1 MYKSIKIN
9 NFRCFESFSIDKLDR
24 LNLIV
29 GKNNVGKTALLE
41 AIFLHCGAYNPE
53 LALRVNA
60 FRGIESIKVEFA
72 SWAET
77 PWDSLFYNFDSTRT
91 IEITGENSVS
101 GTKKLKIKIP
111 RQPGELKKIHYALN
125 QHQTQT
131 KEEPDIYKI
140 VPSPVEMAKVLEFT
154 FEQKNAPF
162 TSYMILDQK
171 GARIE
176 PFPLPP
182 PFPAYFLASKIK
194 IPFKEAAEDF
204 GQLEIKGQLE
214 VLVDALRIIEPRLK
228 RLFVLVQGGE
238 PILHGDLGTGRP
250 IPLPLMGEG
259 MVKLANIILKLGRAS
274 NGVILIDEIDN
285 GLHYSVLKK
294 VWEVI
299 AKAARMFET
308 QVFATTHS
316 MDCIVAA
323 HEAFSNSKLY
333 DFRLHRLVRD
343 KETIKTVTYDKK
355 TLGIAIT
362 SDLEVR

>member
-1 MYKSIKIN
+1 
-9 NFRCFESFSIDKLDR
+9 
-24 LNLIV
+24 
-29 GKNNVGKTALLE
+29 
-41 AIFLHCGAYNPE
+41 P
-53 LALRVNA
+53 
-60 FRGIESIKVEFA
+60 
-72 SWAET
+72 
-77 PWDSLFYNFDSTRT
+77 
-91 IEITGENSVS
+91 
-101 GTKKLKIKIP
+101 
-111 RQPGELKKIHYALN
+111 Q
-125 QHQTQT
+125 
-131 KEEPDIYKI
+131 
-140 VPSPVEMAKVLEFT
+140 
-154 FEQKNAPF
+154 
-162 TSYMILDQK
+162 
-171 GARIE
+171 
-176 PFPLPP
+176 PP

-214 VLVDALRIIEPRLK
+214 ILLDTLRIIEPRLK
-228 RLFVLVQGGE
+228 RVFVLVQGGE

-259 MVKLANIILKLGRAS
+259 MVKLANIIPKLGRAS

-285 GLHYSVLKK
+285 GLHYSVLEK

-343 KETIKTVTYDKK
+343 KETVKTVTYDKK